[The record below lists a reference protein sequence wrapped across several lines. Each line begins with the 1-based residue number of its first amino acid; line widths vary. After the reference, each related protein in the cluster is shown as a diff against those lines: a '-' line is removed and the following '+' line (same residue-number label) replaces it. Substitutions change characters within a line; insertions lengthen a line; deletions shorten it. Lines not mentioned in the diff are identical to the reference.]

1 MDTKRRANRR
11 PPRVLYI
18 REWRKFMGVKGP
30 VLAEALKMERTSY
43 LRLEQKWTAISA
55 GEMQILADIIGV
67 EPSQFWFPPPVPGQP
82 KQESLDELIRD
93 KPEVIQRAA
102 RRAVHGIV
110 EE

>member
-1 MDTKRRANRR
+1 MDTKKRTLRR

-18 REWRKFMGVKGP
+18 REWRKFMGVKP
-30 VLAEALKMERTSY
+30 TDLAEALNIERPSY
-43 LRLEQKWTAISA
+43 HRLEKNWTAISA
-55 GEMQILADIIGV
+55 GEMQILADLIGV
-67 EPSQFWFPPPVPGQP
+67 EPSQFWFPPPVPGQQ

>member
-1 MDTKRRANRR
+1 M
-11 PPRVLYI
+11 LYI
-18 REWRKFMGVKGP
+18 REWRKFMGVKP
-30 VLAEALKMERTSY
+30 TDLAGALNIERPSY
-43 LRLEQKWTAISA
+43 HRLEKNWTAISA
-55 GEMQILADIIGV
+55 GEMQILADLIGV
-67 EPSQFWFPPPVPGQP
+67 EPSQFWFPPPVPGEP